1 MWSEHA
7 FDGQVH
13 ALAVDG
19 AQLVTVGATADG
31 SAAWTSGDG
40 LTWEEHAVPQSR
52 TLNEWRENPERPDDG
67 SEGMGALARL
77 GDTLFSFGTF
87 FAYDGDVLRPVGW
100 RSADGTEWE
109 SIESEN
115 VFFAEGGAVMDLVAG
130 DPGLLALTR
139 GPVHQYGG
147 GIWVWTAETSW
158 VQTTPLDVVWES
170 VTGGA
175 VVWDAVWADGKYVAV
190 GLAASYAPARTWA
203 SSWVSTDGR
212 SWQAAPPSADREE
225 AVMYAVSPVMGGGFV
240 AVGCERCTTEDQLG
254 VPSAWISPDG
264 LAWTAVALPADFEG
278 AGDGV
283 LQLDGGL
290 LAVGAAPDGTATWT
304 SADGAGWQAGPILA
318 GTSNGHNLAAWHD
331 EVVLFLYRELEY
343 GVPHDSVLLRGVVGP

>member
-1 MWSEHA
+1 
-7 FDGQVH
+7 VH

-19 AQLVTVGATADG
+19 AQLVAVGATADG
-31 SAAWTSGDG
+31 LMAWTSPDAV
-40 LTWEEHAVPQSR
+40 TWDPHAVPQSS
-52 TLNEWRENPERPDDG
+52 TLDEWREDADRISLGIEPGFE
-67 SEGMGALARL
+67 SMGQLARL

-87 FAYDGDVLRPVGW
+87 AAMDNDVLRPVGW

-109 SIESEN
+109 SIKSEN

-130 DPGLLALTR
+130 GPGLLALTR

-175 VVWDAVWADGKYVAV
+175 VVWDTVWADGKYVAV

-212 SWQAAPPSADREE
+212 SWQATPPSADREE
-225 AVMYAVSPVMGGGFV
+225 AVMYAVSPVTGGGFV
-240 AVGCERCTTEDQLG
+240 AVGCERCPEGQLG
-254 VPSAWISPDG
+254 TPAAWISPDG

-278 AGDGV
+278 AANGV
-283 LQLDGGL
+283 VQLGSGL
-290 LAVGAAPDGTATWT
+290 LAFGDAPNGTATWT
-304 SADGAGWQAGPILA
+304 SADGVNWQAGPNLA
-318 GTSNGHNLAAWHD
+318 GNADGHNLVVWRD
-331 EVVLFLYRELEY
+331 GVVLFLYGEVEY
-343 GVPHDSVLLRGVVGP
+343 GVPHDSLLLRGIVQP